1 LEKLVLREQLVN
13 KVYLDEMV
21 VLVLRVNVVKPV
33 LLERLVHQVC
43 LDLLVCPDKKER
55 AVHVE
60 ILAHQVP
67 RDLQDPK
74 EDVDQL
80 VLKV

>member
-1 LEKLVLREQLVN
+1 
-13 KVYLDEMV
+13 
-21 VLVLRVNVVKPV
+21 
-33 LLERLVHQVC
+33 VHQVC